1 MKERKEEKKGRRKE
15 NKREDRSQIKSRL
28 PVKTTRTGKHSQLDM
43 RKIKRKENESPQT
56 ESWIFTPSVS
66 SLWLLDGELQTQPT
80 TLTGSYKTYTHVR
93 NPGRVGP
100 KPEHNVNQLFSALP
114 HTQPINSYN
123 YERQQEKIRRWN
135 CTLDLA

>member
-1 MKERKEEKKGRRKE
+1 MKRRGEQKRRQESNQIKTSCENNQNRKTQPIGHEK
-15 NKREDRSQIKSRL
+15 NKRR
-28 PVKTTRTGKHSQLDM
+28 
-43 RKIKRKENESPQT
+43 ENESPQT